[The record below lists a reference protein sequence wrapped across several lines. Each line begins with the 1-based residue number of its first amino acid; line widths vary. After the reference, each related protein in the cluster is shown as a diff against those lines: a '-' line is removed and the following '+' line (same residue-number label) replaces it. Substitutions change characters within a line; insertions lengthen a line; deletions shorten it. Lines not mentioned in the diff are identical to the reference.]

1 MSAEL
6 SDKRIIACNLLETV
20 STASV
25 GALCYVR
32 ATTGT
37 EARVELLIR
46 SRSGRWIS
54 KWESLK
60 RVGNFRFNTLAPD
73 HPRYDDERLMA
84 YASEDSL
91 AWLQR
96 LTQPEG

>member
-1 MSAEL
+1 MRTAL
-6 SDKRIIACNLLETV
+6 NDKRVIACNLLETV

-37 EARVELLIR
+37 EDRVELLIR

-54 KWESLK
+54 KWEPLK
-60 RVGNFRFNTLAPD
+60 RVGNFRFKSLPPD
-73 HPRYDDERLMA
+73 HPRYDDQRLMA
-84 YASEDSL
+84 YASEDAL

-96 LTQPEG
+96 LSQPG